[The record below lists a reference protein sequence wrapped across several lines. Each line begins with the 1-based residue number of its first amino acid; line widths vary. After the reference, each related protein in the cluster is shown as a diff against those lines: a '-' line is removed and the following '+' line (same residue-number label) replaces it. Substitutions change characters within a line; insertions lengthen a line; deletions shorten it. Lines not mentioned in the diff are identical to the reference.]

1 MRHFSIGASFINPC
15 KGKKEKKMKNLK
27 LLLALLFL
35 GWQGVSRGACA
46 QQGVRN
52 FKFFGKIC
60 VHAKW
65 MICYT
70 VVFYQQH
77 FYKQRQQRWNKNH
90 INPTWIDLGTFTF
103 SKSTIETLKKDVKYM
118 QN

>member
-1 MRHFSIGASFINPC
+1 MRHFSIGVSFINPC
-15 KGKKEKKMKNLK
+15 KGKKEKKKKKKMKNLK

-60 VHAKW
+60 VHAK
-65 MICYT
+65 
-70 VVFYQQH
+70 
-77 FYKQRQQRWNKNH
+77 
-90 INPTWIDLGTFTF
+90 
-103 SKSTIETLKKDVKYM
+103 
-118 QN
+118 